1 MINNIIIVSGF
12 IVVLIGLCKGWNLY
26 AMNQYKKRR
35 DDKLNLVYS
44 LNMISENKIEIEGV
58 GIDENGDF
66 NVSQAIKKIEML
78 NDIRIKGL

>member
-1 MINNIIIVSGF
+1 MVNDMIIVIGF
-12 IVVLIGLCKGWNLY
+12 IVILIGLCKGWNLY
-26 AMNQYKKRR
+26 AMNQYKKQKDNR
-35 DDKLNLVYS
+35 LNLVYS
-44 LNMISENKIEIEGV
+44 LNMNSENKIEIGGV

>member
-26 AMNQYKKRR
+26 AMNQYKKQK